1 MRRPGDLQSIAS
13 LEPEKARR
21 RAQVAGRLVQE
32 LRQHGRTLA
41 VSFAFVLVQVGST
54 IAAPK
59 VVKHAIDADIGSG
72 DGRGLLRTMAGLF
85 CIYVVGALCARAQ
98 VRRIGVIGQHVLA
111 ELRGKLFNHLLKLPL
126 QYFDRRPIGDLMS
139 RLLSDVDTLSQLFGG
154 ALTQLTGPLL
164 ALVGIMVSMLVDD
177 VRLALACFMII
188 PAMLLTTWFFAARA
202 RKAYRKTRE
211 TVGDVT
217 ANLQEEIVGVRQAQ
231 AFNRTERNIQ
241 KFRDRNAANRDANVQ
256 ATGVTSAFSPTI
268 DMLATLGTALVI
280 GYGGI
285 RVLHGELTLG
295 LLTEFLL
302 YVGYFFRPVQLAATT
317 YTLMQSALAGSERI
331 YEILDE
337 APEPQ
342 DAPGAKELQR
352 AEGRI
357 ELCDVSFSYD
367 PLRPVLHGVSF
378 TVPAGQTVALVGK
391 TGAGKTTVAALVPR
405 LYDVTSGTVLL
416 DGVDVKQLT
425 RASLRKQ
432 MAMVLQEPFLF
443 SGTIHDNI
451 AYGKPGATR
460 EEVEAAAK
468 AVHAHEV
475 IAALPKGYD
484 TVLGESGATLSQGQK
499 QLLAFARA
507 VIADP
512 RVLILD
518 EATAN
523 IDTRTEA
530 LIQMALGKLLAGR
543 TSIVIAHRL
552 STIRTAD
559 QILVI
564 EQGKV
569 VEQGTHD
576 QLMAKGGLYA
586 ELYARQFVEPAEAR
600 EAVTTAK
607 PAPAVA

>member
-13 LEPEKARR
+13 LEPEKAKR
-21 RAQVAGRLVQE
+21 RAQVAGRLVGE
-32 LRQHGRTLA
+32 LKPHVPTLVFSLGFIVVQA
-41 VSFAFVLVQVGST
+41 ACAGVAPLLV
-54 IAAPK
+54 K
-59 VVKHAIDADIGSG
+59 RAIDRDIGSG
-72 DGRGLLRTMAGLF
+72 DGRGLLRTMAILF
-85 CIYVVGALCARAQ
+85 GVYVVGAASGRAQ

-111 ELRGKLFNHLLKLPL
+111 QLRGKLFNHLLKLPL

-139 RLLSDVDTLSQLFGG
+139 RLLSDVETLNQLFGG
-154 ALTQLTGPLL
+154 ALTQLTGAMF
-164 ALVGIMVSMLVDD
+164 ALVGIMIAMLTED
-177 VRLALACFMII
+177 VRLALACFLII

-256 ATGVTSAFSPTI
+256 ATGITSAFSPTI
-268 DMLATLGTALVI
+268 DMLATLATALVI
-280 GYGGI
+280 GYGGV
-285 RVLHGELTLG
+285 RVLRGELTVG
-295 LLTEFLL
+295 LLAAFLL
-302 YVGYFFRPVQLAATT
+302 YVNNFFRPVQLAAAT

-342 DAPGAKELQR
+342 DAPGAKQMQR

-357 ELCDVSFSYD
+357 EFRDVSFSYD

-405 LYDVTSGTVLL
+405 LYDVTSGAVLL
-416 DGVDVKQLT
+416 DGVDVRQLA

-475 IAALPKGYD
+475 IAALTKGYD
-484 TVLGESGATLSQGQK
+484 TAIGESGATLSQGQK

-564 EQGKV
+564 DLGKV
-569 VEQGTHD
+569 MEQGTHD